1 MSYNIVTPPR
11 MVRIPVH
18 VYAHDSLGPVHGD
31 LPDIMFRVLLCQT
44 TTVRYLV
51 QALCT
56 AWNRKRKRR
65 CWQIGK
71 ILDKNGDE
79 FECAKDTV
87 WGALGLLPI
96 CVMKA
101 PPVSRPDVE
110 PPLITPG
117 GPVDP
122 SLHSSEADEEGEVWF
137 CKDYLPVSPS
147 SDYCDHLWV
156 GVPPGLESQNG
167 EGDDQGERE
176 ELLARTS
183 EETRKATPQTAPQSE
198 KDQGSTHRH
207 KDLVILTRSAR
218 LQKASPTM
226 ASSPSAGTRSA
237 HANAGTGC
245 QTSSSSRHLPS
256 PAPDSRPAGFIHPP
270 TDMTAFMWAGLSVA
284 SMNPWYFSTSDLPSL
299 TFPNSTS
306 EGVPEGGQS
315 TAGKAKVD
323 RSLSTATVRSRR
335 RAHIF
340 DLTAD
345 NSPSSQSTAEEEWHA
360 KEASTARRRKGMPL
374 TPIEVRGKRRGHPKS
389 NSDDGHA
396 PGSGKASR
404 VPGGKAGPGAKRTR
418 RGKKPEAECGYE
430 GGVEADTE
438 DDIESRLAMARE
450 EAKRQSREANKER
463 VKRGLVP
470 EDRGRKAKRQR
481 SRR

>member
-18 VYAHDSLGPVHGD
+18 VYAHDSLGPAHGD

-101 PPVSRPDVE
+101 PPVPRPEVE
-110 PPLITPG
+110 PPLSTPE
-117 GPVDP
+117 GPVGP
-122 SLHSSEADEEGEVWF
+122 SLHGSEADEEGDVWF

-147 SDYCDHLWV
+147 SDYYDPLWV
-156 GVPPGLESQNG
+156 GVPPGLKSQNN

-176 ELLARTS
+176 ALLARTS
-183 EETRKATPQTAPQSE
+183 EETWRATPQTAPQSE
-198 KDQGSTHRH
+198 KEQGSTHPH

-218 LQKASPTM
+218 LPKASPTV
-226 ASSPSAGTRSA
+226 ACSSSAGTKSA
-237 HANAGTGC
+237 HANAGAGS
-245 QTSSSSRHLPS
+245 QTSSSSRHSPS
-256 PAPDSRPAGFIHPP
+256 PPPDSRPAGFIHLP

-299 TFPNSTS
+299 MFPNTTP
-306 EGVPEGGQS
+306 ERVPEGGQS
-315 TAGKAKVD
+315 PAGKAKVD

-335 RAHIF
+335 RTNIF
-340 DLTAD
+340 DFTAD
-345 NSPSSQSTAEEEWHA
+345 DSPSSQRTDEEEWHE
-360 KEASTARRRKGMPL
+360 KEASTAPRRKGMSL
-374 TPIEVRGKRRGHPKS
+374 TPIEVRGKRRRHPKS

-404 VPGGKAGPGAKRTR
+404 APGGKAGPGAKRTR
-418 RGKKPEAECGYE
+418 RGKKREAEQGF
-430 GGVEADTE
+430 E
-438 DDIESRLAMARE
+438 DDTIEARLAMARE